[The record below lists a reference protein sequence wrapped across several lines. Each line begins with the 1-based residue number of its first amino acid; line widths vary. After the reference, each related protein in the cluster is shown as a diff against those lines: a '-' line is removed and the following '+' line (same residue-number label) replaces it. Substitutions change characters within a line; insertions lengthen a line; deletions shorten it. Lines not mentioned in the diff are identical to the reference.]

1 MKYSVHYQCKV
12 DGAKLTAVANFENK
26 ILFRVVQKDN
36 DMEILISS
44 SLSSG
49 ATRN

>member
-1 MKYSVHYQCKV
+1 MKHSVNCHYKV
-12 DGAKLTAVANFENK
+12 DRGKLTAVANFENK
-26 ILFRVVQKDN
+26 ILFRVAPKDS